1 MSQPPDPYGQ
11 PPDPYGQP
19 PQSSPPAPTSGWPAY
34 GQPPT
39 DPPPPPANPYGPPTS
54 GAGYQTP
61 GYQTPGYPAPGYQ
74 APPTS
79 GAGYQAPA
87 YPPTSGAGYQ
97 APPTSG
103 AGYGPPAYP
112 TGAFPATGYLGD
124 PALGG
129 VPPQQPK
136 KRRGLLITT
145 IVLAIVVLLCGG
157 GGTAAYFLVKK
168 VDGKGQATPVAAVD
182 GFLTA
187 VFHDGDANRAAT
199 FVCSASRN
207 KASLTKKI
215 EELKTYQDQY
225 KSPQF
230 SWPTPTVEKQNKT
243 EATLTVPVKL
253 STAAD
258 QVSEKKLRFIT
269 VNEAG
274 WWVCEVSDAG

>member
-1 MSQPPDPYGQ
+1 MSQPPGPYGQ
-11 PPDPYGQP
+11 PQDPYGQP

-34 GQPPT
+34 GQQPT
-39 DPPPPPANPYGPPTS
+39 DPVPPGSPVGPPASPYGPPASPYGPPTS
-54 GAGYQTP
+54 GAGYQA
-61 GYQTPGYPAPGYQ
+61 PGYPT

-79 GAGYQAPA
+79 GAGYPAP
-87 YPPTSGAGYQ
+87 GYQ
-97 APPTSG
+97 TS
-103 AGYGPPAYP
+103 
-112 TGAFPATGYLGD
+112 AFPATGYLGD
-124 PALGG
+124 PAFGG
-129 VPPQQPK
+129 AVPPQPPK

-168 VDGKGQATPVAAVD
+168 VDGKGQATPVAAVE

-199 FVCSASRN
+199 YVCSASRN
-207 KASLTKKI
+207 KATLAKKI
-215 EELKTYQDQY
+215 EELKTYQEQY

-230 SWPTPTVEKQNKT
+230 SWPTPTVEKQDKT

-253 STAAD
+253 STAD
-258 QVSEKKLRFIT
+258 DRVSEKKLRFIT
-269 VNEAG
+269 VNAAG